1 MSMDSLCITN
11 ISTLPASPSKEP
23 VFILSSDQ
31 LQEIISHAI
40 TQALEE
46 MQGASPDALNG
57 QEKLQQ
63 LIEGQAQE
71 IKALKSVIQT
81 LLERAENQENTQERD
96 VDRIY
101 CDIAQDRQRIAK
113 LERPPEPQ
121 PTQRDRAEILRALL
135 AANGG
140 KMLAKDARKKMHL
153 RKELFSPLLK
163 KCDFIEV
170 KPLHSDGRKKIIIL
184 KG

>member
-81 LLERAENQENTQERD
+81 LLERAENQENTQERMLTAYTATSP
-96 VDRIY
+96 RTGKESRSWKGH
-101 CDIAQDRQRIAK
+101 QS
-113 LERPPEPQ
+113 PN
-121 PTQRDRAEILRALL
+121 LRRETGRRSSGLYWLRTA
-135 AANGG
+135 GRCSRRTPG
-140 KMLAKDARKKMHL
+140 RRCISEKSYSHL
-153 RKELFSPLLK
+153 Y
-163 KCDFIEV
+163 
-170 KPLHSDGRKKIIIL
+170 
-184 KG
+184 